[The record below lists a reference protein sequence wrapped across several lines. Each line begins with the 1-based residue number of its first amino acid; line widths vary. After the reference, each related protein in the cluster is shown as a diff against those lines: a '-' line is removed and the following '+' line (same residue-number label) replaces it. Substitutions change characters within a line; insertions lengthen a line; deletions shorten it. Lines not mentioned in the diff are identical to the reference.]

1 MIPLQCVNC
10 FAKPYPYTPPLP
22 SKRVD
27 LSPTRM
33 AATARGQ
40 VSVSLIEASD
50 HIMGTFDE
58 KLVAYTTRL
67 LENRKV
73 GAYAHRLP
81 LRWFLNS
88 ATLDPRTY
96 PT

>member
-1 MIPLQCVNC
+1 MYYVAHARLLLCQTALVPPLR
-10 FAKPYPYTPPLP
+10 PPLP
-22 SKRVD
+22 PKRYD
-27 LSPTRM
+27 RSATRM

-50 HIMGTFDE
+50 HIMGAFDE

-73 GAYAHRLP
+73 GT
-81 LRWFLNS
+81 S
-88 ATLDPRTY
+88 
-96 PT
+96 